1 MATINVDSW
10 DSFVN
15 ALTTAHDD
23 DVINVTSNIDAQ
35 YYMETFTRAIHIT
48 ASNLTIEGNEYT
60 IKNITNINFGGSDY
74 LDVFIFAGDNIK
86 INNLNFSNVWLT
98 SKTTTLARSNSNT
111 VGNVIFSGCTI
122 NIRTKYP
129 MFFGGVTVSNCMIT
143 CNQCTGNIG
152 NGIDSVN
159 SPHYEYCW
167 IRFNGW
173 REVQSLTAPAFRYLK
188 RCYLEGDLAFHDKAN
203 VRYLFGCS
211 SCCVNVSC
219 EIVGYTNIDE
229 LIMVSSDALINVIN
243 KTKIPALIN
252 EPETAKNKIVT
263 DAQMKDSE
271 YLASI
276 GFDIIP

>member
-60 IKNITNINFGGSDY
+60 IKNITNINFGNTDY
-74 LDVFIFAGDNIK
+74 LDVFIFAGNNIK

-98 SKTTTLARSNSNT
+98 SKNTCFASSNSNT
-111 VGNVIFSGCTI
+111 VGNVTFSGCTI

-129 MFFGGVTVSNCMIT
+129 IFIGGITVNNCMIT
-143 CNQCTGNIG
+143 FNQCTGNIG
-152 NGIDSVN
+152 NGQNAVTSA
-159 SPHYEYCW
+159 HYEYCW

-173 REVQSLTAPAFRYLK
+173 REVPSLSFPAFRYLK
-188 RCYLEGDLAFHDKAN
+188 RCYLEGDLAFHDNEN

-219 EIVGYTNIDE
+219 EIRGFTNLDE
-229 LIMVSSDALINVIN
+229 LIEVSSEALVNVIN

-252 EPETAKNKIVT
+252 EPETDKNKIVT